1 MAQIYK
7 IYINETVLIL
17 TDSVPSDIEDYQEV
31 NQREFKFF
39 KFYSK
44 IKLQRNPKIFLLL
57 AQDFKEEFKR
67 IKKSMTTIKA
77 AGGLVSN
84 EENKYLFIFRKGKWD
99 LPKGKLDKGE
109 TFRIAAVREVE
120 EECGITINSSGDKI
134 CKTYHIY
141 EVEGEPVMKKTVWYW
156 MRADKQPELIPQI
169 EEDITDARWLA
180 AGDFMLVRE
189 NTYPLIRDVIKIIEY

>member
-1 MAQIYK
+1 MPQIYK

-17 TDSVPSDIEDYQEV
+17 TDSIPPDLEDYQELNV
-31 NQREFKFF
+31 REFKFS
-39 KFYSK
+39 KFYPNVK
-44 IKLQRNPKIFLLL
+44 ALETPKSFLLL
-57 AQDFKEEFKR
+57 TKDFKDIFKK
-67 IKKSMTTIKA
+67 IKKSMELIKA

-109 TFRIAAVREVE
+109 SFKTAAVREVE
-120 EECGITINSSGDKI
+120 EECGVRIDSCGEKI

-141 EVEGEPVMKKTVWYW
+141 EDYGVPVIKKTVWYW
-156 MRADKQPELIPQI
+156 MRADNQPDLVPQL
-169 EEDITDARWLA
+169 EESITEAKWLA

-189 NTYPLIRDVIKIIEY
+189 NTYPLIRDVIKVIEY

>member
-1 MAQIYK
+1 MPQIYK

-17 TDSVPSDIEDYQEV
+17 TDSIPTDVEDYQEV
-31 NQREFKFF
+31 KLRGFKFS
-39 KFYSK
+39 KFYDTVK
-44 IKLQRNPKIFLLL
+44 NLNYPKTFLIV
-57 AQDFKEEFKR
+57 ANDFKEVFKK
-67 IKKSMTTIKA
+67 IKNSMELIKA

-109 TFRIAAVREVE
+109 VFRTAAVREVE
-120 EECGITINSSGDKI
+120 EECGVTIDSCGEKI

-141 EVEGEPVMKKTVWYW
+141 EVSGVPVIKKTVWYW
-156 MRADKQPELIPQI
+156 MRADNQPDLSPQL
-169 EEDITDARWLA
+169 EESITDAKWLA

-189 NTYPLIRDVIKIIEY
+189 NTYPLIRDVIRTIEY